1 MAACEVTDIIF
12 DTCETCGI
20 EEEKMKRCG
29 KCRAVHYCSAE
40 CQKLDWPRHKASCK
54 KSVTQ
59 STNYKACV
67 VCKRRD
73 ASVKPCDDCNCQIVT
88 YCSET
93 CKKQDATNHRWQC
106 LIVKWL
112 VQGEQFAERIK
123 LLIGGHDVCT
133 IDEIVLHH
141 MMSDKPF
148 VVIGKITRH
157 LIIREMLPP
166 PLGFIIP
173 PRIIHGVTIQ
183 DGEGNERDV
192 HFEFTNPFPHFQFED
207 AEKGSYVLLFNP
219 PVKMPP
225 FHQLMM
231 GEEPIIAME
240 RAQDVKIMKV

>member
-123 LLIGGHDVCT
+123 LLIGGHD
-133 IDEIVLHH
+133 
-141 MMSDKPF
+141 
-148 VVIGKITRH
+148 
-157 LIIREMLPP
+157 
-166 PLGFIIP
+166 
-173 PRIIHGVTIQ
+173 